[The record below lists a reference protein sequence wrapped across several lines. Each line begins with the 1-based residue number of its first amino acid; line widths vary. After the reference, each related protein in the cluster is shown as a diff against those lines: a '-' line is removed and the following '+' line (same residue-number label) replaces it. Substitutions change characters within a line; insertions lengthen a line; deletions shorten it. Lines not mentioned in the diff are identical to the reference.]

1 MKPSATYYRCLWSSV
16 VGTGVFRKRADQPND
31 FLIVT
36 VALPKTEAEELADR
50 IVALLDGSHDQEVA
64 KAAAKKALLDA
75 ATQHS
80 MKMLTQL
87 NDWLRTRAQS
97 YEGQK
102 AKEAQP

>member
-1 MKPSATYYRCLWSSV
+1 MTDTTVKEGILMTDRPKITASTGGAEEMKPSATYYRCLWSSV

-64 KAAAKKALLDA
+64 TKPLAI
-75 ATQHS
+75 
-80 MKMLTQL
+80 
-87 NDWLRTRAQS
+87 
-97 YEGQK
+97 
-102 AKEAQP
+102 